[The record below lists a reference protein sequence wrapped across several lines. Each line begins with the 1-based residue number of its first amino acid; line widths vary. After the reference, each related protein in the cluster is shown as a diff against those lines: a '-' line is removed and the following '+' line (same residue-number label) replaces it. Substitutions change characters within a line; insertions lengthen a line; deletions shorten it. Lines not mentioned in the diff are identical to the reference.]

1 MRGLHPTKSSRS
13 AKPCQAI
20 DCRKS
25 EIVVALRNDHR
36 RASPMRKSRPLGA
49 SRAVAPE
56 KILLQFIPNNPL
68 ISLDSDERIQGNQR
82 KSNAKKF
89 GFHSEIEGL
98 QENPN

>member
-1 MRGLHPTKSSRS
+1 MTIAAHHPCENHGLL
-13 AKPCQAI
+13 AFQGAA
-20 DCRKS
+20 
-25 EIVVALRNDHR
+25 AL
-36 RASPMRKSRPLGA
+36 
-49 SRAVAPE
+49 E

-68 ISLDSDERIQGNQR
+68 ISLDSDERIQGNPR